1 MIWSDTSQS
10 LIRPK
15 VKELLLRYIITV
27 EYLAF
32 SRIQHLAQR
41 TGTILILKPFLVG
54 GVFNQVNQ
62 TLYAVRDKL
71 LAPLDKKTKRSPKS
85 IWMEQDM
92 KHWAE
97 FLDLDIK
104 SIE

>member
-1 MIWSDTSQS
+1 
-10 LIRPK
+10 
-15 VKELLLRYIITV
+15 
-27 EYLAF
+27 
-32 SRIQHLAQR
+32 
-41 TGTILILKPFLVG
+41 
-54 GVFNQVNQ
+54 VNQ